1 MCTLYCT
8 VAILAHP
15 SNIDQHTNLL
25 NSLLNLILS
34 GLAVHKRFY
43 VPDHGL
49 AHITN
54 ISRNWRLCK
63 IKLGR
68 KRVVTRCECVRGF
81 SSATEANLCANCTT
95 ILEKI
100 PHMYAKLESH
110 LLTTYYF

>member
-8 VAILAHP
+8 VASLAHP
-15 SNIDQHTNLL
+15 CNIYQHTDLL

-34 GLAVHKRFY
+34 GLTVHKRFY
-43 VPDHGL
+43 VPNHGL
-49 AHITN
+49 AHITS
-54 ISRNWRLCK
+54 ISRNWRLGK

-68 KRVVTRCECVRGF
+68 KSAETRCACVRGF
-81 SSATEANLCANCTT
+81 SGATEANLCANCTT